1 MMEMLD
7 YESKISGTLDNDKD
21 KAYAYLN
28 FSEGLANEN
37 MDPTPAA
44 FKALH
49 LFQDIKDNNGIAQ
62 TTILIANYLYEKGQN
77 EHALNYLIIAKEKL
91 KEIDN
96 EKLASFVF
104 NKLGFIYFNLKKYDK
119 AIENYM
125 ACVEL
130 LEKLGDLNEIP
141 KIYVAMG
148 LIYQDLGQSDK
159 ANEMFGKAAEI
170 SMDAGNDAE
179 AQKYISFIM

>member
-1 MMEMLD
+1 MMEMLEF
-7 YESKISGTLDNDKD
+7 ESKISGTLDNEKD

-28 FSEGLANEN
+28 FSEGLANEK

-49 LFQDIKDNNGIAQ
+49 MFQDIKDSNGIAQ
-62 TTILIANYLYEKGQN
+62 TSILIANYLHDKGQH
-77 EHALNYLIIAKEKL
+77 EHALNYLLIAKERL
-91 KEIDN
+91 EGAEN

-125 ACVEL
+125 DCVEL

-148 LIYQDLGQSDK
+148 LIYQDLGQGEK